1 MAAVRNSA
9 FGAVWLAAL
18 FLSAFPP
25 TLLANECAGHSDE
38 PLVSLLQPP
47 PCEACE
53 ETKSE
58 LAELEAL
65 ERSRTA
71 EQAAYAASDT
81 ERSLPRFLEG
91 AGIGFDATALEAC
104 ESFFTKRRKEEKA
117 AVDAAKDTFCRVR
130 PFLTPGNTLHPV
142 QEAKPD
148 ESFSYPSGH
157 ATYGATV
164 GFLLAEMMPEKK
176 AAIYARIN
184 DYAHDRMVAGVHFR
198 SDVEAGKLF
207 GAAIVNALFAKPG
220 FEAEF
225 EEAKAC
231 VRKAAGLQ

>member
-1 MAAVRNSA
+1 MTGMRSA
-9 FGAVWLAAL
+9 SFGAIFFAGL
-18 FLSAFPP
+18 FITGFPP
-25 TLLANECAGHSDE
+25 TLFAHECAGHSDE

-53 ETKSE
+53 ETKAE
-58 LAELEAL
+58 LMELEAL
-65 ERSRTA
+65 EQARTPG
-71 EQAAYAASDT
+71 EAAHAAGDV
-81 ERSLPRFLEG
+81 ERTLPRFLEG
-91 AGIGFDATALEAC
+91 TGIAFDAAALEAC
-104 ESFFTKRRKEEKA
+104 EGFFLKRHKEEKA

-130 PFLTPGNTLHPV
+130 PFMTPGNSLHPV

-157 ATYGATV
+157 AAFGATV
-164 GFLLAEMMPEKK
+164 GFLLAEMIPEKG
-176 AAIYARIN
+176 AAIYGRIN
-184 DYAHDRMVAGVHFR
+184 DYAHSRMVAGVHFR

-231 VRKAAGLQ
+231 VRKAAGLP

>member
-1 MAAVRNSA
+1 MTAAGNTG
-9 FGAVWLAAL
+9 FGAVWFAAIIL
-18 FLSAFPP
+18 IAFPSS
-25 TLLANECAGHSDE
+25 LLANECLGRSDE

-53 ETKSE
+53 ETKAE
-58 LAELEAL
+58 LAELEAI
-65 ERSRTA
+65 ERSRTP
-71 EQAAYAASDT
+71 EQAAHAASDA
-81 ERSLPRFLEG
+81 ERTLPRFLEG
-91 AGIGFDATALEAC
+91 AGIAFDATALEAC
-104 ESFFTKRRKEEKA
+104 ENFFMKRHKEEKA

-148 ESFSYPSGH
+148 DSFSYPSGH

-184 DYAHDRMVAGVHFR
+184 DYARDRMVAGVHFR
-198 SDVEAGKLF
+198 SDVEGGKLY

-225 EEAKAC
+225 KEAKAC